1 MNIHEDFTVDMTLDK
16 LINKR
21 PREIYE
27 ILEMSSKKYASHF
40 MFKEAFNN
48 VDNALKNILQ

>member
-1 MNIHEDFTVDMTLDK
+1 MKIHEVFTVNMTLNE

-48 VDNALKNILQ
+48 VDYALKNILQ